1 MGDSEASDRANAN
14 PGDGIEAWVAE
25 TTPAERVKEV
35 IRHAYTAVSASE
47 VADEAETTPKTAR
60 KHLESLSSDG
70 FVTADGDDQGG
81 KRYRRS
87 PESLVVARANR
98 LLSELSTA
106 ELTERVTEMQARIR
120 QYRSTYDVDSPEELA
135 VTLSAETLEG
145 DEAANGAVDASV
157 VTEWQTT
164 RRNLAFAQAALS
176 IDQATDHVEDRR
188 SGSVANS

>member
-1 MGDSEASDRANAN
+1 MGDSESSGRTDAH

-35 IRHAYTAVSASE
+35 IRHAYTPVSASE
-47 VADEAETTPKTAR
+47 VADEAQTTPKTAR
-60 KHLESLSSDG
+60 KHLESLSTDG
-70 FVTADGDDQGG
+70 FVAVDGDDQGG

-98 LLSELSTA
+98 LLSDLSTTD
-106 ELTERVTEMQARIR
+106 LTERVTEMQATIR
-120 QYRSTYDVDSPEELA
+120 EYRSTYGVDSPEELA
-135 VTLSAETLEG
+135 VALGAEALEG
-145 DEAANGAVDASV
+145 EEAADDAVDVSV

-164 RRNLAFAQAALS
+164 QRNLAFAQAALS
-176 IDQATDHVEDRR
+176 IDQATEHVEEGR